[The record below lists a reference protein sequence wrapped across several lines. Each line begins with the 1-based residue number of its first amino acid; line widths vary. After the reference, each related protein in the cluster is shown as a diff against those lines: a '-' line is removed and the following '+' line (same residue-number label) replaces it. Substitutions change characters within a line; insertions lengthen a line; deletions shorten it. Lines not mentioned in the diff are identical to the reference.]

1 MTYETHLHYFLD
13 LKNCIGKF
21 KDRQYEAIFHDLLL
35 QATENAWN
43 ARELGLS
50 ETYKLSEQDIEDLF
64 SAATDELVSKNLVSL
79 SEKGMIDIS
88 VNESGDIVYSISE
101 LGKTFVQK

>member
-21 KDRQYEAIFHDLLL
+21 KDRQYEVIFHDLLL

-43 ARELGLS
+43 AHELGLCES
-50 ETYKLSEQDIEDLF
+50 FKLSEQDIEDIF
-64 SAATDELVSKNLVSL
+64 SAAKDELVSKNLVSL
-79 SEKGMIDIS
+79 SEKGVINIS
-88 VNESGDIVYSISE
+88 VNQSGDMVYSISE